1 MTVDTGRVT
10 QTAVEI
16 VKGTQGRPPQPSPMW
31 NRSPRTLKEA
41 IAAGKGIVSQS
52 FENTSM
58 MTENNTGRYSIDSNE
73 TPFEPEESL
82 HSTTE
87 HTFDRKWMD
96 STGQPK
102 YAASQ
107 QTFRQQEGGFLS
119 SLSGNT
125 FSNVSMISS
134 AFDQGYTVRVSGDA
148 SNHPQ
153 GDISTPTMRSVHSMA
168 QSIISTSPRLETSET
183 KGNTYEY
190 LLKSPTEQAIVVSK
204 QDEKP
209 TPSCA
214 PSQVQEDENLA
225 PSTERKCEPQSLL
238 SHETQPIEIEAAK
251 DPIIP
256 IQASYSAAD
265 APAGFVFHDEDSEG
279 SIEEHISGIRD
290 PVGRS
295 FDERDNQP
303 PAATETMTKPGDKS
317 TSTKGS
323 MSLRSGLSEVQCDH
337 QNTKVNESP
346 REGSKSIHSG
356 LSALQN
362 GSDLEGSTSIR
373 SVSVSM
379 KSMTMFENDQTE
391 PSVEQPPMLQK
402 PQMVKGPQFDTIVEV
417 DDEEASAIKAVDE
430 LHQSILSPEKTKADG
445 SESQVEQPQID
456 SLSDHRKPL
465 LPTNLA
471 ATVKIDKATTNL
483 AVPMHP
489 EKVDEDISIA
499 SSAASSQQSSKW
511 KMNIPNLVKS
521 VLAKAS
527 PKPDPGQTP
536 TAQMAEAEFSSS
548 DDEDDDIFGGLE
560 DELSRVMGG
569 VTKKKK
575 DTPSGRK
582 SDVGIAKPSTTPRA
596 PPTANRF
603 FTSGHS
609 RKSEPPPQR
618 KSTTPKHRSSRTEA
632 RTALDETKKTPI
644 GGLSLKNI
652 RQRLTSPRNAGN
664 RTPVNGQST
673 NDRSGTEVV
682 EQAMEHV
689 NSDITSSV
697 LGGAPLQ
704 KKAAET
710 PINPQVEEDV
720 FGKTPKSKTSKMV
733 VTTPSK
739 AKTPKIDNQSVADKS
754 GFSKGKDTLLD
765 GTAFADETLL
775 DEATRATSAFQE
787 STSEEEKAEG
797 PASMFMGFGC
807 GLSDALAV
815 VSKVCHFGKDDE
827 DEEPQ
832 VKTMDGMDDMATFIS
847 ADGTNNSSSHLT
859 ELEKRVWNEWDKL
872 DSALSKANN
881 KSSTKSEKSKDMHEK
896 KREVARGKLL
906 EIANSAISSQITKD
920 GEQSAASIGYTTAT
934 SSDSAETGNSSGMSG
949 SSSEGHTASSG
960 EESHSY
966 SSASASE
973 MPSEFVSEIASE
985 IIKPTPTTTPI
996 LLSFSQRSLI
1006 EKFSKQLTHHG
1017 VEVLKLNRRM
1027 QWQARYFAV
1036 SKEQIALIAHEANTK
1051 SGSEVAQCPKAL
1063 LWLKKF
1069 NPKSGGYSLT
1079 SIDKNGHG
1087 GMLMVDLKDIQ
1098 VSADHKDLKSPLPK
1112 KLADKFKDSVM
1123 VALEYEFNGEKRRI
1137 EFRCKDND
1145 EAQFLGTCMRVIRDL
1160 LKREQALRLKT
1171 PKKKIKNTK

>member
-1 MTVDTGRVT
+1 
-10 QTAVEI
+10 
-16 VKGTQGRPPQPSPMW
+16 
-31 NRSPRTLKEA
+31 
-41 IAAGKGIVSQS
+41 
-52 FENTSM
+52 
-58 MTENNTGRYSIDSNE
+58 MTENNTGRFSIDSNE
-73 TPFEPEESL
+73 TPFELEESL

-134 AFDQGYTVRVSGDA
+134 AFDRVGGDG

-168 QSIISTSPRLETSET
+168 QSIISTSPRVEASEK

-190 LLKSPTEQAIVVSK
+190 FLKSPTEHAAVATK
-204 QDEKP
+204 QNVKP
-209 TPSCA
+209 IPSYM
-214 PSQVQEDENLA
+214 PSQVQEAESLA
-225 PSTERKCEPQSLL
+225 PSPGPSTDVKCQPAATLF
-238 SHETQPIEIEAAK
+238 HETQPAEIETAK

-265 APAGFVFHDEDSEG
+265 PPAGFVFHDDDSEG
-279 SIEEHISGIRD
+279 AIEEHITGIRD
-290 PVGRS
+290 PEVRS
-295 FDERDNQP
+295 FDERDKQNDRP
-303 PAATETMTKPGDKS
+303 SATTEIMTKPGDKS
-317 TSTKGS
+317 SSTKGS
-323 MSLRSGLSEVQCDH
+323 VSLRSGLSEVQCDH
-337 QNTKVNESP
+337 QNAKVNESP

-391 PSVEQPPMLQK
+391 PCLEQPPMLQK
-402 PQMVKGPQFDTIVEV
+402 PQIMKSPQFDTIVEV
-417 DDEEASAIKAVDE
+417 DDEEASAFKAVDE
-430 LHQSILSPEKTKADG
+430 VHHIVPSPEETKLDG
-445 SESQVEQPQID
+445 TESQGEQPRTD
-456 SLSDHRKPL
+456 PHSDHRKPL
-465 LPTNLA
+465 LPTNLV
-471 ATVKIDKATTNL
+471 ATVKADKVTDL
-483 AVPMHP
+483 EVPSQV
-489 EKVDEDISIA
+489 EKADEDISIA

-536 TAQMAEAEFSSS
+536 KAQMAEVEFSSS

-569 VTKKKK
+569 VTKKRR
-575 DTPSGRK
+575 DTPPARK
-582 SDVGIAKPSTTPRA
+582 SDVVTAKPSSTPRA
-596 PPTANRF
+596 PPTANKF

-618 KSTTPKHRSSRTEA
+618 KSATPQHRSSRTEA
-632 RTALDETKKTPI
+632 RTTLDDTKKT
-644 GGLSLKNI
+644 GLTLKSL

-664 RTPVNGQST
+664 RTPVNGQSS

-704 KKAAET
+704 KKAPET
-710 PINPQVEEDV
+710 PMNPQVAEDV

-739 AKTPKIDNQSVADKS
+739 AKTPKIDNQSVAEKS

-765 GTAFADETLL
+765 GTAFAEETLL

-787 STSEEEKAEG
+787 STSEDEKAEG
-797 PASMFMGFGC
+797 PGSMFMGFGC
-807 GLSDALAV
+807 GLSDAFAV
-815 VSKVCHFGKDDE
+815 VSKVCQFGKDDD

-872 DSALSKANN
+872 DSALSKAN
-881 KSSTKSEKSKDMHEK
+881 KSSTQSETSKDVHEK

-906 EIANSAISSQITKD
+906 EIANSAISSQVTKD

-949 SSSEGHTASSG
+949 SSSEGHSASSG

-966 SSASASE
+966 SSASE

-985 IIKPTPTTTPI
+985 IIKPTTTPI

-1036 SKEQIALIAHEANTK
+1036 SKEQVALIAHEANTK

-1069 NPKSGGYSLT
+1069 SSKSGGYSLT
-1079 SIDKNGHG
+1079 HIDKNGHG
-1087 GMLMVDLKDIQ
+1087 GMLLVDLKDIQ
-1098 VSADHKDLKSPLPK
+1098 VSADHKDLKTPLPK

-1171 PKKKIKNTK
+1171 VKKKVKNTK